1 MNEREILLKIKALT
15 ESNADLI
22 AENKNVAKMVD
33 DIQSIAKQDDSAFY
47 NRDSFQT
54 LCKEATSGLQP
65 QKVHQLSANAKHLY
79 ETLLVLSEMPGWEE
93 YLNNIICSNQ
103 AAMGKNT
110 STMKELWERV
120 DLTTVYS

>member
-22 AENKNVAKMVD
+22 AENTNVAKMVD
-33 DIQSIAKQDDSAFY
+33 DIQSIAKQDDGAFC

-54 LCKEATSGLQP
+54 LCKEATSGLHP
-65 QKVHQLSANAKHLY
+65 LKVHQLSANAKHLY

-93 YLNNIICSNQ
+93 YLNNIISRNT
-103 AAMGKNT
+103 AEMGKNT

>member
-1 MNEREILLKIKALT
+1 
-15 ESNADLI
+15 
-22 AENKNVAKMVD
+22 MVD
-33 DIQSIAKQDDSAFY
+33 DIQSIAKQDDGAFC

-65 QKVHQLSANAKHLY
+65 LKVHQLSANAKHLY
-79 ETLLVLSEMPGWEE
+79 EAVLILSGMQGWEA
-93 YLNNIICSNQ
+93 YLNNIISSNQ

>member
-22 AENKNVAKMVD
+22 AENTNVAKMVD
-33 DIQSIAKQDDSAFY
+33 DIQSIAKQDDGAFY

-54 LCKEATSGLQP
+54 LCKKATSELQP

-79 ETLLVLSEMPGWEE
+79 EAVLILSGMQGWEA
-93 YLNNIICSNQ
+93 YLNNIISSNQ

-120 DLTTVYS
+120 DLTTMYS